1 MHGGWHLRS
10 DDGGTMRQ
18 WWKSLGRG
26 EQVGLI
32 GVAATLVV
40 GLAGALPAYFAFIQ
54 DNGEEPTRTFSTSNS
69 SITTTSVL
77 ADDPATTA
85 PAAEATVPAV
95 TGNAIGA
102 NWSTSA
108 AEYQDHIGER
118 FTFFCPPSGTA
129 GSVWGTDLYTSDS
142 SVCTAAVHAGRI
154 TLRDGGNV
162 TIQIREGA
170 QGYSS
175 SARHGIETSDF
186 GPWEAS
192 FGFVA

>member
-1 MHGGWHLRS
+1 MYR
-10 DDGGTMRQ
+10 
-18 WWKSLGRG
+18 WWSSLGRG

-40 GLAGALPAYFAFIQ
+40 GLVGALPAYFVFIQ
-54 DNGEEPTRTFSTSNS
+54 VSDAKPSQASSTSS
-69 SITTTSVL
+69 SAVATTTSLSVE
-77 ADDPATTA
+77 PATTS
-85 PAAEATVPAV
+85 PGTESTATVGS
-95 TGNAIGA
+95 GNAIGA
-102 NWSTSA
+102 NWSTTA
-108 AEYQDHIGER
+108 AEYEDHLGER

-129 GSVWGTDLYTSDS
+129 ASVWGTDLYTSDS
-142 SVCTAAVHAGRI
+142 SVCTAAVHADLI

-192 FGFVA
+192 FEFAA